1 MRNRTLL
8 AGLSLTIA
16 CTGACGG
23 GGGGT
28 ASNNLPV
35 ATGGISSTP
44 SSGGVTNSGGNGNTS
59 VALGGTGNANT
70 GGAGAGGE
78 VNTGGVSPAGGNSGT
93 GGAATGGAAPAG
105 GKSSTG
111 SNALTG
117 GKSST
122 GGSANTGGAA
132 TGGKSSTG
140 SNALTGGNTP
150 TGGAAPAG
158 GKSSTGSGALAGGN
172 ANTGGAATGGTKA
185 TGGAAT
191 GGAAT
196 GGASATGGAKC
207 TTENITVT
215 ENIVDTNC
223 GYTYERWL
231 KDDVGTAPLVVK
243 SGGFSLTWSG
253 IQNVVARVGLRPGS
267 GNQVITYNANYQPN
281 GNSYLCL
288 YGWTT
293 DPLVEFYVVDGWG
306 SWRPPG
312 GTAIGTVNSDSG
324 TYDIYQMQQTNQ
336 PSILG
341 HNADFPQF
349 WSVRQ
354 QKKTSGTI
362 TLANHVSAWANKGM
376 NMGSFFEVSMAVEG
390 YQSSGTADVTFSMK

>member
-8 AGLSLTIA
+8 AGLTLTIA

-23 GGGGT
+23 GGGGI
-28 ASNNLPV
+28 ANNNLPV

-44 SSGGVTNSGGNGNTS
+44 GSGGVTNSGGNGNTS
-59 VALGGTGNANT
+59 VALGGSGNANT

-78 VNTGGVSPAGGNSGT
+78 VNTGGATPAGGKSSA
-93 GGAATGGAAPAG
+93 GGSAPTGGAAPAG

-111 SNALTG
+111 GSALTG

-122 GGSANTGGAA
+122 GGSAPIGGAA
-132 TGGKSSTG
+132 P
-140 SNALTGGNTP
+140 TGGNTP

-158 GKSSTGSGALAGGN
+158 GKSSTGGNGNTGGAA
-172 ANTGGAATGGTKA
+172 TGGAATGGTKA

-207 TTENITVT
+207 TTDNITVT
-215 ENIVDTNC
+215 ENVVDTNC
-223 GYTYERWL
+223 GYTYENWFV
-231 KDDVGTAPLVVK
+231 DGSVTLVVK
-243 SGGFSLTWSG
+243 SGGFSLTWNG
-253 IQNVVARVGLRPGS
+253 VTDVVGRVGLRPGS

-293 DPLVEFYVVDGWG
+293 DPLVEYYVVDGWG

-312 GTAIGTVNSDSG
+312 GTAIGTVTSDGG

-376 NMGSFFEVSMAVEG
+376 NMGSSYEVSMAVEG
-390 YQSSGTADVTFSMK
+390 YKSSGTADVTFSMK